1 MADSSHIFFGA
12 AAPDVVGSKRTN
24 MEASSSSGSSS
35 SDDERLAL
43 TEESRAAL
51 TRQNELVM
59 DMKLQMRFRTIAAP
73 TLDNDVRMK
82 LRSATF
88 FILSQSSIFPDANT
102 VCLREFGEPITLFGE
117 GPADRRD
124 RLKRLLSKME
134 VEGIDVSTLA
144 MPSSSG
150 GSAPGK
156 AEHFFTEGT
165 ATLQAARMHIS
176 RYSLLR
182 AKMRVEHAKKSRE
195 AAAAPN
201 SNSEDAS
208 YPVAEYVSKEAR
220 VHADLANSL
229 KTFNATSS
237 QIGDAR
243 PLSGCALSPCATIA
257 LTPSWGG
264 SCIAWS
270 LPDCKEKVKFLGHR
284 ERCCDA
290 KFNPLFHYPSAEAES
305 VATIASCGADQ
316 TVRLWSLS
324 RDLPLAT
331 LTGHTDRVNRV
342 AFHPSGRF
350 LASASFD
357 LSWRLWDIEHCR
369 EILLQEG
376 HSRAVYNVAMQCD
389 GALAA
394 TVGLDAYVRVWDLR
408 TGRNVATLDGHNKQV
423 LAVDWSCD
431 GYHFATA
438 GEDNQVKLWDMRK
451 RKAVYT
457 IPAHSS
463 LISSIKF
470 IGSGDF
476 LITGSY
482 DSTIKIWDGL
492 DMSPVHTLH
501 GHENKIMGL
510 DVSNDCKSIISASFD
525 RTWKLWG
532 L

>member
-1 MADSSHIFFGA
+1 VSPVLHKTASESNYLAIAHIFLF
-12 AAPDVVGSKRTN
+12 
-24 MEASSSSGSSS
+24 
-35 SDDERLAL
+35 
-43 TEESRAAL
+43 
-51 TRQNELVM
+51 
-59 DMKLQMRFRTIAAP
+59 
-73 TLDNDVRMK
+73 
-82 LRSATF
+82 
-88 FILSQSSIFPDANT
+88 
-102 VCLREFGEPITLFGE
+102 REFGEPITLFGE

-134 VEGIDVSTLA
+134 VEGIDVSSLA
-144 MPSSSG
+144 MPSSLVS
-150 GSAPGK
+150 SAPAK

-165 ATLQAARMHIS
+165 AALQASRMYIS

-182 AKMRVEHAKKSRE
+182 AKARVEAAKQKRE
-195 AAAAPN
+195 ADAAPT
-201 SNSEDAS
+201 SDRDDA
-208 YPVAEYVSKEAR
+208 PLPAEYVSTEAR
-220 VHADLANSL
+220 AHADLANVL

-243 PLSGCALSPCATIA
+243 PLSGCALSPCATVA

-264 SCIAWS
+264 SCIGWS
-270 LPDCKEKVKFLGHR
+270 LPECKEKVKLLGHR

-290 KFNPLFHYPSAEAES
+290 KFNPLFYRPMDEAES
-305 VATIASCGADQ
+305 VATIATCGADQ

-324 RDLPLAT
+324 RDSPLAT

-376 HSRAVYNVAMQCD
+376 HSRAVYNVALQCD

-408 TGRNVATLDGHNKQV
+408 TGRNIATLDGHNKQV
-423 LAVDWSCD
+423 LAVDWSSD
-431 GYHFATA
+431 GFHLATA

-470 IGSGDF
+470 IGNGDF
-476 LITGSY
+476 LVTGSY

-510 DVSNDCKSIISASFD
+510 DVSADCKSIISASFD

-532 L
+532 I

>member
-1 MADSSHIFFGA
+1 MLPSNPF
-12 AAPDVVGSKRTN
+12 T
-24 MEASSSSGSSS
+24 
-35 SDDERLAL
+35 
-43 TEESRAAL
+43 
-51 TRQNELVM
+51 
-59 DMKLQMRFRTIAAP
+59 P
-73 TLDNDVRMK
+73 TLCAAHT
-82 LRSATF
+82 L
-88 FILSQSSIFPDANT
+88 IFS
-102 VCLREFGEPITLFGE
+102 EFGEPITLFGE

-150 GSAPGK
+150 GSVLAK
-156 AEHFFTEGT
+156 TEHFFTEGT
-165 ATLQAARMHIS
+165 ATLHAARMHMS

-182 AKMRVEHAKKSRE
+182 AKARVEATKKARE
-195 AAAAPN
+195 AAAAPAPP
-201 SNSEDAS
+201 SDGGDA
-208 YPVAEYVSKEAR
+208 PPPADYVSTEAR
-220 VHADLANSL
+220 AHADLASAL

-243 PLSGCALSPCATIA
+243 PLSGCALSPCATVA

-264 SCIAWS
+264 TCIAWS
-270 LPDCKEKVKFLGHR
+270 LPNCKEKVKFMGHR

-290 KFNPLFHYPSAEAES
+290 KFNPAFARPTDEAEG
-305 VATIASCGADQ
+305 VATIASCGADH

-324 RDLPLAT
+324 QDTPLAT

-357 LSWRLWDIEHCR
+357 LSWRLWDVEHCR

-376 HSRAVYNVAMQCD
+376 HSRAVYNVALQCD

-408 TGRNVATLDGHNKQV
+408 SGRNIATLDGHNKQV
-423 LAVDWSCD
+423 LAVDWSSD
-431 GYHFATA
+431 GFHFATA

-470 IGSGDF
+470 IGNGDF
-476 LITGSY
+476 LVTGSY

-510 DVSNDCKSIISASFD
+510 DVSADCKSIISASFD